1 MALYIESTLVLMKV
15 VAGLRCDGARITA
28 NILALC
34 CDDVKNKSHIYS
46 CFLFLLLLYV
56 VVVVEFL
63 AAVVVVVVVVV
74 AISRKASNCN
84 CNTSDLL
91 GTLCYFGRHQQ
102 CVRRRYYREE
112 HAPHICI

>member
-1 MALYIESTLVLMKV
+1 MALYRESTLVLMKV
-15 VAGLRCDGARITA
+15 VAGLHCDGARIKA
-28 NILALC
+28 NILALCC

-46 CFLFLLLLYV
+46 CFLLLLLLV
-56 VVVVEFL
+56 VVVVVFL

-102 CVRRRYYREE
+102 CVRRRYREE